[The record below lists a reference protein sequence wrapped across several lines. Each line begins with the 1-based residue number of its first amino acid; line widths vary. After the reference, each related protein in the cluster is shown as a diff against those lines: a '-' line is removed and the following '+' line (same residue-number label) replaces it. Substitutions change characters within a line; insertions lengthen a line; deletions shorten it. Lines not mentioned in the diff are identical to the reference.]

1 MGGSSG
7 GGGRTPYEAPESG
20 RSKQLVKIVEVI
32 SEGEIQ
38 GFGATNGGFAEGDG
52 EKSIY
57 FDNTPVR
64 NQDNSHNFNNVQW
77 QGRTGS
83 QNQALLAGFDTTEK
97 EVSVSTEVKKTTPIT
112 RTITDPKVNRVR
124 LTLGVSSLFYQ
135 NDNGDTH
142 GSNVDFKITVG
153 NRVHNLTING
163 KYSSQYLRNLVI
175 DNLPRTPFTIKVE
188 RVQADST
195 SQRLQNKTI
204 WASYTEIIDHQFTY
218 PNTALIGIK
227 FDSEYFSNIPTRT
240 YDVLGIKVKVPS
252 NYNPT
257 TRQYSGLW
265 DGSFK
270 IAWTDNPAWIL
281 YDIVT
286 NKRYGLGKRLGD
298 FGADK
303 WALYQV
309 AQYCDQLVPDG
320 FGNREPRFTCNVWL
334 TEQRSAYDVINDICS
349 IFRAM
354 PVWNGTTLTVIQ
366 DRPSDPVWT
375 YTVANVIGGFSR
387 QYSAMK
393 ARHNAI
399 QVEYKDK
406 ENNYETAIE
415 YVSDDDAIRKYGLNL
430 KKVQA
435 FGCTSRGQAYRTG
448 RWILETERLET
459 ETITFTVGA
468 EGLMH
473 LPGDIIKVADSY
485 YAGTEIGGRVL
496 AVSGRNVTLD
506 REIQINGNSYLSF
519 INANA
524 QHSNIKISAV
534 RGKVVTLDSTP
545 TGLET
550 LGVWSLTTQNIS
562 AKLYR
567 AMSVAENEDGSYTIT
582 ALQHEPQKEAIVD
595 NGATFEPRATTFHQ
609 APKIEHLD
617 VAVSAGNA
625 GISWQAGAGSA
636 IVSYD
641 VKILKNGKLYDL
653 RKGLKT
659 TELDLSELPDGNY
672 QLVIQSRNATG
683 QIVDEKSKT
692 FVIDRPPVPTNVQVT
707 GGLTD
712 VILSWGATDEATQT
726 EIWASERND
735 QRTAKRV
742 AKVTA
747 NIYTH
752 TVGSRQVRF
761 YWLRHTRGQN
771 LGAWY
776 QTQGVRAETG
786 ANIDAE
792 LEVLNEKLKAPLA
805 REVIETALPAR
816 NLELVKTVTNV
827 AVPTQKQGAN
837 LLYNQA
843 DGKLYRWNGTRYTAD
858 VQAGDVEGVIP
869 KSKLDS
875 AMLAELSA
883 ATRDIAAERT
893 ARSQALQAEAAT
905 RGTAVSQL
913 QQADQR
919 QATLLNQTTAKAD
932 QALSGIQA
940 EQRARAEAIRA
951 EAEKRLTLVT
961 KVETAESTISA
972 LQQSQAMQEQA
983 ISETRTQ
990 LTARLDNLNIGGR
1003 NYVLNS
1009 RFANGLQQ
1017 WSNWGVAER
1026 TVLPEGIK
1034 LVANDSSIYRG
1045 ISQVI
1050 GGINPN
1056 ARYALSFDA
1065 RAELSQ
1071 IIIGLHFLQN
1081 GRILSQSWHRVSAG
1095 RRMSRHTVRFT
1106 TPNNPEINQI
1116 RLMMGGVNGTPYEL
1130 SLNYIKLEQGD
1141 VATDWTPAPED
1152 GESALSS
1159 ISAEITTYKQT
1170 QAQKEQAQ
1178 AVEKTELS
1186 TKLRGMESNIITNSQ
1201 AVTNLNG
1208 TLSALHTIKAQTIA
1222 NGRTAIAG
1230 IALGTNEKESSVI
1243 VMADKFAV
1251 VKNAQDG
1258 NPQSLFA
1265 VQNGRV
1271 AINGDLVAAGSI
1283 TGDKLNVNSAQ
1294 AAILTAGAI
1303 RTEHLATAQVS
1314 ADKLAIG
1321 LGGNLLYNP
1330 IFANNADGW
1339 TRTENHE
1346 IVFANSKVE
1355 INRETGRWQGNE
1367 YLTAENQYR
1376 WQPKLKATQTSQA
1389 RFGQIYQ
1396 EVNVVKGQW
1405 YLLSGFV
1412 ASHRGVVGIDIE
1424 ADNGVIGSLTRSYT
1438 GNGLWANYN
1447 DGLVD
1452 CVRIWAKFRAL
1463 ENGVVRCAFSQY
1475 TNPGVSSNVF
1485 TVLRR
1490 PMLEECTEHTITP
1503 SPWQNAG
1510 VTTIHGGSIKTRSIT
1525 AEQIGVGQITTEH
1538 MTAGT
1543 IDARVLKA
1551 GTVTADNVVAGV
1563 SLSSPKINA
1572 GTISGTRMNAG
1583 HIEGGTINGAA
1594 LSGGTITGNTITG
1607 GTINGTTIS
1616 GTTISGGVIRG
1627 AHLEGATGKF
1637 TGEVEITQLIGGNV
1651 IEFVSGVLRKTS
1663 RMRTSRVTVSNGSHD
1678 RSETHYSYAYEA
1690 TLHISDA
1697 ATARYVMSPNNIF
1710 EPFVLPAHQSRNIKM
1725 ERWSEYGD
1733 LSASHPNTISVIVM
1747 AYAISTNKHLRIN

>member
-7 GGGRTPYEAPESG
+7 GGGGTPYEAPESG

-64 NQDNSHNFNNVQW
+64 NRDNSHNFNNVQW

-83 QNQALLAGFDTTEK
+83 QNQPLLAGFDTTEK

-124 LTLGVSSLFYQ
+124 LTLGVSSLFHQ
-135 NDNGDTH
+135 NDNGDTN
-142 GSNVDFKITVG
+142 GTNVDFKITVG
-153 NRVHNLTING
+153 SRVLPLTING
-163 KYSSQYLRNLVI
+163 KYSSQYLRNVVI

-188 RVQADST
+188 RVQEDST
-195 SQRLQNKTI
+195 SQRLQNKTL

-240 YDVLGIKVKVPS
+240 YDVLGIRVQVPS

-257 TRQYSGLW
+257 TRQYSSLW

-270 IAWTDNPAWIL
+270 VAWTDNPAWIL

-375 YTVANVIGGFSR
+375 YTAANVIGGFSR

-415 YVSDDDAIRKYGLNL
+415 YVSDDEAIRKYGLNL

-534 RGKVVTLDSTP
+534 RGKVVTLDSAP

-595 NGATFEPRATTFHQ
+595 NGATFEPRATTLHQ

-641 VKILKNGKLYDL
+641 VKILKDGKLYDL

-659 TELDLSELPDGNY
+659 TELDLSDLPDGNY
-672 QLVIQSRNATG
+672 QLVIQSRNASG
-683 QIVDEKSKT
+683 QILDEKSKT
-692 FVIDRPPVPTNVQVT
+692 FTIDRPPVPSNVQVT

-712 VILSWGATDEATQT
+712 VILSWDIVNEATQT
-726 EIWASERND
+726 EIWASDRND
-735 QRTAKRV
+735 LRTAKRV

-747 NIYTH
+747 HIYTH

-843 DGKLYRWNGTRYTAD
+843 DGKLYRWNGSRYTAEVPVAD
-858 VQAGDVEGVIP
+858 LGGTVP
-869 KSKLDS
+869 KSKLDN
-875 AMLAELSA
+875 ALLTELTN
-883 ATRDIAAERT
+883 ATRNIQTLQGNVTTAERVV
-893 ARSQALQAEAAT
+893 RENNE
-905 RGTAVSQL
+905 R
-913 QQADQR
+913 
-919 QATLLNQTTAKAD
+919 
-932 QALSGIQA
+932 
-940 EQRARAEAIRA
+940 
-951 EAEKRLTLVT
+951 
-961 KVETAESTISA
+961 
-972 LQQSQAMQEQA
+972 
-983 ISETRTQ
+983 
-990 LTARLDNLNIGGR
+990 LTARLDNLQVGGR
-1003 NYVLNS
+1003 NLLRNTQAFGQYWYAGKSDKETGRSYFENGEAVL
-1009 RFANGLQQ
+1009 
-1017 WSNWGVAER
+1017 
-1026 TVLPEGIK
+1026 
-1034 LVANDSSIYRG
+1034 
-1045 ISQVI
+1045 
-1050 GGINPN
+1050 
-1056 ARYALSFDA
+1056 
-1065 RAELSQ
+1065 LSQ
-1071 IIIGLHFLQN
+1071 TNNYNHFYQFAKEGDRVDHAGAVETLNNLQSGYYTFSFEAKADRAN
-1081 GRILSQSWHRVSAG
+1081 AVLQVGIMQRSTALNNTPTRNPVPLSTDWAHYSVTLKVTRIADYMRNYVE
-1095 RRMSRHTVRFT
+1095 F
-1106 TPNNPEINQI
+1106 
-1116 RLMMGGVNGTPYEL
+1116 
-1130 SLNYIKLEQGD
+1130 LNYNIGVEIRVRKIKMEKGT

-1152 GESALSS
+1152 GETALSAV
-1159 ISAEITTYKQT
+1159 SAEITAYKQT
-1170 QAQKEQAQ
+1170 QAEKERVQA
-1178 AVEKTELS
+1178 AEKTELS
-1186 TKLRGMESNIITNSQ
+1186 AKLRGMESNITTTSQ

-1208 TLSALHTIKAQTIA
+1208 TVRALHTIKAQTIA

-1230 IALGTNEKESSVI
+1230 IALGANEKESSVI

-1258 NPQSLFA
+1258 NPTSLFT
-1265 VQNGRV
+1265 VQQNQV
-1271 AINGDLVAAGSI
+1271 AINGDLVATGSI

-1339 TRTENHE
+1339 T
-1346 IVFANSKVE
+1346 IAN
-1355 INRETGRWQGNE
+1355 G
-1367 YLTAENQYR
+1367 
-1376 WQPKLKATQTSQA
+1376 
-1389 RFGQIYQ
+1389 
-1396 EVNVVKGQW
+1396 
-1405 YLLSGFV
+1405 
-1412 ASHRGVVGIDIE
+1412 
-1424 ADNGVIGSLTRSYT
+1424 SYT
-1438 GNGLWANYN
+1438 GGTPQRTYIGQGNDNWTLKNALSESERMVKLRMAETISTPKNQWIDVVRQKVRLVPNQWYMFSAYANAYRCSAMLLVEELNAEGRFVKGVASAYLHNRGTFANGVDANSRN
-1447 DGLVD
+1447 FV
-1452 CVRIWAKFRAL
+1452 KFRCPASGYV
-1463 ENGVVRCAFSQY
+1463 EVMVRANQQ
-1475 TNPGVSSNVF
+1475 TGNNPDVYVA
-1485 TVLRR
+1485 R
-1490 PMLEECTEHTITP
+1490 PMLEECTEHSTQP
-1503 SPWQNAG
+1503 SAWQNAG
-1510 VTTIHGGSIKTRSIT
+1510 VTTIHGGSIKARTIT

-1543 IDARVLKA
+1543 IDAKVLKA

-1572 GTISGTRMNAG
+1572 GTISGARIDAG

-1594 LSGGTITGNTITG
+1594 LSGGTITGNTING
-1607 GTINGTTIS
+1607 GEIN

-1627 AHLEGATGKF
+1627 AHLEGATGRF
-1637 TGEVEITQLIGGNV
+1637 TGELEVTQLIGGGI
-1651 IEFVSGVLRKTS
+1651 IETLFVTKANYTSRNNQEVVSKVRIRARNIDRIIYAYRHNISMPFVSTKSLAKYAKPEAVVSRGLSRIVIKAGGLYVPQNTEVVLELRAYNITGKNGTS
-1663 RMRTSRVTVSNGSHD
+1663 EAQLAEEAGFHVTAQIIAND
-1678 RSETHYSYAYEA
+1678 SY
-1690 TLHISDA
+1690 
-1697 ATARYVMSPNNIF
+1697 
-1710 EPFVLPAHQSRNIKM
+1710 
-1725 ERWSEYGD
+1725 
-1733 LSASHPNTISVIVM
+1733 IVE
-1747 AYAISTNKHLRIN
+1747 I

>member
-1 MGGSSG
+1 MGGKKGGSG
-7 GGGRTPYEAPESG
+7 ASPKEAPESG

-32 SEGEIQ
+32 SEGEVE
-38 GFGATNGGFAEGDG
+38 GFVDG
-52 EKSIY
+52 EKSIF
-57 FDNTPVR
+57 FDNTPLR
-64 NQDNSHNFNNVQW
+64 NADGSFNFKNAEW
-77 QGRTGS
+77 QARDGL
-83 QNQALLAGFDTTEK
+83 QAQAILSGFNATEK

-124 LTLGVSSLFYQ
+124 LTLGVSSLFHQ
-135 NDNGDTH
+135 NDNGDTN

-153 NRVHNLTING
+153 SRVHNLTING

-240 YDVLGIKVKVPS
+240 YDVLGIRVQVPS

-270 IAWTDNPAWIL
+270 VAWTDNPAWIL

-375 YTVANVIGGFSR
+375 YTAANVIGGFSR

-415 YVSDDDAIRKYGLNL
+415 YVSDDEAIRKYGLNL

-641 VKILKNGKLYDL
+641 VKILKDGKLYDL

-659 TELDLSELPDGNY
+659 TELDLSELPDGDY
-672 QLVIQSRNATG
+672 QIIIISRNASG
-683 QIVDEKSKT
+683 QILDEKSKT
-692 FVIDRPPVPTNVQVT
+692 FVIDRPPVPQEVQVS
-707 GGLTD
+707 GGLSN
-712 VILSWGATDEATQT
+712 VMISWLQPDEMTQT
-726 EIWASERND
+726 EIWVSETDNIK
-735 QRTAKRV
+735 TAKRV
-742 AKVTA
+742 ARVTA

-752 TVGSRQVRF
+752 AVGAKQVRY
-761 YWLRHTRGQN
+761 YWVRHARGQN
-771 LGAWY
+771 LGFFF
-776 QTQGVRAETG
+776 QEQGLRAETG
-786 ANIDAE
+786 EDIEAE
-792 LEVLNEKLKAPLA
+792 MALLNEKLREPLS
-805 REVIETALPAR
+805 REIVETALPAR
-816 NLELVKTVTNV
+816 NLELVKTVTQLDN
-827 AVPTQKQGAN
+827 PNEHLGAN
-837 LLYNQA
+837 LVYNQA
-843 DGKLYRWNGTRYTAD
+843 DAQLYRWNGTVYTAEVPD
-858 VQAGDVEGVIP
+858 NSITAG
-869 KSKLDS
+869 KL
-875 AMLAELSA
+875 A
-883 ATRDIAAERT
+883 ANSVT
-893 ARSQALQAEAAT
+893 AGAI
-905 RGTAVSQL
+905 
-913 QQADQR
+913 
-919 QATLLNQTTAKAD
+919 QT
-932 QALSGIQA
+932 G
-940 EQRARAEAIRA
+940 AIRA
-951 EAEKRLTLVT
+951 EH
-961 KVETAESTISA
+961 I
-972 LQQSQAMQEQA
+972 
-983 ISETRTQ
+983 
-990 LTARLDNLNIGGR
+990 
-1003 NYVLNS
+1003 
-1009 RFANGLQQ
+1009 
-1017 WSNWGVAER
+1017 
-1026 TVLPEGIK
+1026 
-1034 LVANDSSIYRG
+1034 
-1045 ISQVI
+1045 
-1050 GGINPN
+1050 
-1056 ARYALSFDA
+1056 
-1065 RAELSQ
+1065 
-1071 IIIGLHFLQN
+1071 
-1081 GRILSQSWHRVSAG
+1081 
-1095 RRMSRHTVRFT
+1095 
-1106 TPNNPEINQI
+1106 
-1116 RLMMGGVNGTPYEL
+1116 
-1130 SLNYIKLEQGD
+1130 
-1141 VATDWTPAPED
+1141 
-1152 GESALSS
+1152 
-1159 ISAEITTYKQT
+1159 
-1170 QAQKEQAQ
+1170 
-1178 AVEKTELS
+1178 
-1186 TKLRGMESNIITNSQ
+1186 
-1201 AVTNLNG
+1201 
-1208 TLSALHTIKAQTIA
+1208 
-1222 NGRTAIAG
+1222 
-1230 IALGTNEKESSVI
+1230 
-1243 VMADKFAV
+1243 
-1251 VKNAQDG
+1251 
-1258 NPQSLFA
+1258 
-1265 VQNGRV
+1265 
-1271 AINGDLVAAGSI
+1271 AAGEI
-1283 TGDKLNVNSAQ
+1283 
-1294 AAILTAGAI
+1294 
-1303 RTEHLATAQVS
+1303 S

-1330 IFANNADGW
+1330 IFANDGDGW
-1339 TRTENHE
+1339 EGDDSHDNWNLANGVLSVRRRSIRDMSYETDRDRTFHLLEFLPEENCIYLNTVSDSLPVYNH
-1346 IVFANSKVE
+1346 VFSVFQTVNLVPE
-1355 INRETGRWQGNE
+1355 RW
-1367 YLTAENQYR
+1367 YIF
-1376 WQPKLKATQTSQA
+1376 SC
-1389 RFGQIYQ
+1389 
-1396 EVNVVKGQW
+1396 
-1405 YLLSGFV
+1405 FV
-1412 ASHRGVVGIDIE
+1412 AGKSGVIGLDIE
-1424 ADNGVIGSLTRSYT
+1424 ADEYVHSYDEVIKSYPIESVGVAGRGLSGIKDFVTGINGME
-1438 GNGLWANYN
+1438 
-1447 DGLVD
+1447 
-1452 CVRIWAKFRAL
+1452 RIWVKFKATVS
-1463 ENGVVRCAFSQY
+1463 NPYRCILKCYAEPDEVYPAVDSLFM
-1475 TNPGVSSNVF
+1475 F
-1485 TVLRR
+1485 RR
-1490 PMLEECTEHTITP
+1490 PMLEECSEHATAP

-1510 VTTIHGGSIKTRSIT
+1510 VTAIHGGSIKTDTITARQIAARSIT
-1525 AEQIGVGQITTEH
+1525 AEKI
-1538 MTAGT
+1538 TAGA
-1543 IDARVLKA
+1543 ISA
-1551 GTVTADNVVAGV
+1551 GHLAANSVTAEKLAAGAITAEKISTI
-1563 SLSSPKINA
+1563 SLSAISANLGAVTA
-1572 GTISGTRMNAG
+1572 GTISGT
-1583 HIEGGTINGAA
+1583 TI
-1594 LSGGTITGNTITG
+1594 SGNTISGNTITG
-1607 GTINGTTIS
+1607 GTITGTTINGTTING
-1616 GTTISGGVIRG
+1616 GTIKGV
-1627 AHLEGATGKF
+1627 HLEGATGKF
-1637 TGEVEITQLIGGNV
+1637 TGELEITQLIGGNV

-1663 RMRTSRVTVSNGSHD
+1663 RMRTSRVTVSNGSRD

-1690 TLHISDA
+1690 TLHISAA
-1697 ATARYVMSPNNIF
+1697 ATARYVMSPNNMF